1 MEKQRK
7 TISVE
12 IDKYEILASSAESRI
27 AELEKLI
34 ESYEKAEEALNN
46 ELEQLREVTIP
57 YLAQIIQDLR
67 EQLKANTALNVGRQI
82 LFGGGGKKEYEE

>member
-1 MEKQRK
+1 MEKQWK